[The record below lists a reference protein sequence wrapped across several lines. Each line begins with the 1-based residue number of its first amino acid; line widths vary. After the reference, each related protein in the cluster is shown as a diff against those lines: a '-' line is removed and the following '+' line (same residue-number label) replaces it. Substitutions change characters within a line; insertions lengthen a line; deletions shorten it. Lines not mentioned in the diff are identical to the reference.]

1 MPNSLPLDDQ
11 DFDEILDSPQDSVEI
26 RHSTEEYEAALA
38 HRREDTYVLR
48 LYVTGSTP
56 QSLRAIT
63 TLRRL
68 CERHLAGRYD
78 LEVIDIYQQPERA
91 EAADIVAA
99 PTLIKQLPPPLRR
112 FVGDLS
118 SEERL
123 LVGLDLRPQGRE
135 RP

>member
-1 MPNSLPLDDQ
+1 MPDAQPLQEMDSE
-11 DFDEILDSPQDSVEI
+11 EIHDSAAA
-26 RHSTEEYEAALA
+26 YEAALSE
-38 HRREDTYVLR
+38 REPETYVLR

-56 QSLRAIT
+56 QSLRAIAN
-63 TLRRL
+63 LRHV
-68 CERHLAGRYD
+68 CEKHLAGHYD

-118 SEERL
+118 SEERV
-123 LVGLDLRPQGRE
+123 LVGLNLRPKGE
-135 RP
+135 ATP